1 MKNKVLVK
9 IIIPYLMATYEMF
22 IPVNERIVR
31 VKDLIVRGVYDLS
44 DQKLTLNKTY
54 SLIDPDTGTIYD
66 SRSIVRDT
74 NIINSKKIILF

>member
-9 IIIPYLMATYEMF
+9 IIIPYLMTTYEIY

-31 VKDLIVRGVYDLS
+31 VKELIIKGVYDLS
-44 DQKLTLNKTY
+44 DQKILLKKSY

-74 NIINSKKIILF
+74 NIVNSKKIILF

>member
-9 IIIPYLMATYEMF
+9 IIIPYLITTYEIY

-31 VKDLIVRGVYDLS
+31 VKELIIKGVYDLS
-44 DQKLTLNKTY
+44 DQKILLKKSY

-74 NIINSKKIILF
+74 NIVNSKKIILF